1 MTTRWAASLLLN
13 DRAPH
18 QVAMSLVTWV
28 NNRLK
33 PDQARH
39 VAVTLVL
46 AVAMAYLPIPLT
58 EPWMLALAAG
68 VLMALYELV
77 QRATGTGVA
86 DWNDVAA
93 DMAAAGLVAI
103 ATLA

>member
-18 QVAMSLVTWV
+18 QVAMNIVTWI
-28 NNRLK
+28 NARLK

-46 AVAMAYLPIPLT
+46 AVAMAHLPIPFAA
-58 EPWMLALAAG
+58 PWEWALLAGA
-68 VLMALYELV
+68 LMALYELV
-77 QRATGTGVA
+77 QRATGTGTA